1 MAQTLTDEECET
13 LLACVDTVAP
23 AIAAEELKALAPQL
37 ADDVSQDTIAAFA
50 AEVPSNIESL
60 REDLKYLL
68 PSQLPPAKLAD
79 LKMVLGLLR

>member
-1 MAQTLTDEECET
+1 MAQTFTDEEAET

-23 AIAAEELKALAPQL
+23 SIAADELRALAPYL
-37 ADDVSQDTIAAFA
+37 DTEVSADTIAAFA
-50 AEVPSNIESL
+50 AEVPSSIESL
-60 REDLKYLL
+60 REDLKFLL